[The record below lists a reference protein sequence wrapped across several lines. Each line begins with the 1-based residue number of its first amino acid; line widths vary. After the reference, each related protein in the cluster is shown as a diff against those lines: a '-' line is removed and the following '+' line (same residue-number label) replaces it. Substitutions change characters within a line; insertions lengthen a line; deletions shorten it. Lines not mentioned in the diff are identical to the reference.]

1 MVMIGM
7 FLARFL
13 EKWYKYGE
21 YEEETPDAAGN
32 VLYTYNAHW
41 VIVNR
46 LRTRQAVFKITQIC
60 LTALST
66 GGFLTSVIAGIPELS
81 WLGGF
86 TSAIALG
93 LNLYSLNFN
102 LPTDIKSHT
111 DAANDLWEVREAYK
125 SLLCDFEELSN
136 DEIRIKRDQITQ
148 KVSQINKKYPGTD
161 NEAFTKAQENI
172 KNYMFDEGESAR
184 VLNIEVEDYE

>member
-1 MVMIGM
+1 MENAKKKLMRQIS
-7 FLARFL
+7 
-13 EKWYKYGE
+13 
-21 YEEETPDAAGN
+21 DAAGN
-32 VLYTYNAHW
+32 VLYTYDAHW

-46 LRTRQAVFKITQIC
+46 LRTRQTVIKITQIC

-66 GGFLTSVIAGIPELS
+66 GGFLASVIAGVPELS
-81 WLGGF
+81 WVGGF

-102 LPTDIKSHT
+102 LPTEIKSHT
-111 DAANDLWEVREAYK
+111 DAANDLWDVREAYK

-136 DEIRIKRDQITQ
+136 EEIRTKRDQITQ

-161 NEAFTKAQENI
+161 NEAFTKAQEKI
-172 KNYMFDEGESAR
+172 KNYIFDEGESATA
-184 VLNIEVEDYE
+184 LNIEVEDDE

>member
-1 MVMIGM
+1 MENAKKKLMRQIS
-7 FLARFL
+7 
-13 EKWYKYGE
+13 
-21 YEEETPDAAGN
+21 DAAGN
-32 VLYTYNAHW
+32 VLYTYDAHW

-46 LRTRQAVFKITQIC
+46 LRTQQAVLKITQIC

-66 GGFLTSVIAGIPELS
+66 GGFLASLIAGIPELS
-81 WLGGF
+81 WVGGF

-111 DAANDLWEVREAYK
+111 DAANDLWDVREAYK

-136 DEIRIKRDQITQ
+136 EEIRTKRDMIT
-148 KVSQINKKYPGTD
+148 KLVSRINKMYPGTD
-161 NEAFTKAQENI
+161 NKASAKAQKNI
-172 KNYMFDEGESAR
+172 QKYIFEGGESAR
-184 VLNIEVEDYE
+184 VLNVDIDEDIVE

>member
-1 MVMIGM
+1 MENTKKKLMRQIS
-7 FLARFL
+7 
-13 EKWYKYGE
+13 
-21 YEEETPDAAGN
+21 DATGN

-125 SLLCDFEELSN
+125 STSL
-136 DEIRIKRDQITQ
+136 
-148 KVSQINKKYPGTD
+148 
-161 NEAFTKAQENI
+161 
-172 KNYMFDEGESAR
+172 
-184 VLNIEVEDYE
+184 

>member
-1 MVMIGM
+1 MENAKKKLMRQIS
-7 FLARFL
+7 
-13 EKWYKYGE
+13 
-21 YEEETPDAAGN
+21 DAAGN
-32 VLYTYNAHW
+32 VLYTYGAHW

-46 LRTRQAVFKITQIC
+46 LRTRQTVIKITQIC

-66 GGFLTSVIAGIPELS
+66 GGFLASVIAGVPELS
-81 WLGGF
+81 WVGGF

-111 DAANDLWEVREAYK
+111 DAANDLWDVREAYK

-136 DEIRIKRDQITQ
+136 EEI
-148 KVSQINKKYPGTD
+148 
-161 NEAFTKAQENI
+161 
-172 KNYMFDEGESAR
+172 
-184 VLNIEVEDYE
+184 